1 MPDTND
7 EGEGNGEW
15 DGYHN
20 LECPNGAIVKTD
32 QDGIARIRAVFP
44 KELCIWLSVD
54 PLTPFYNHYQEF
66 SASITGAL
74 LIPQQITSD
83 PITIQLVRSPT
94 TDGP

>member
-1 MPDTND
+1 MIDCGPT
-7 EGEGNGEW
+7 
-15 DGYHN
+15 
-20 LECPNGAIVKTD
+20 VRTD
-32 QDGIARIRAVFP
+32 QDGIARITAVFP

-54 PLTPFYNHYQEF
+54 STDPFYNHYQEF

-94 TDGP
+94 IVGP